1 MNDPDKAMRVVVLA
15 SGRGSNL
22 EALIDAQRGGHLPI
36 RIVGVLSDKHEA
48 RALELARSHDIAA
61 IHLDPRQF
69 PDRRGYDLALFARI
83 ADLHADLIVLAGF
96 MRILDA
102 EAFAPWLGR
111 IINIHPSLLP
121 RYPGLHTHRRALE
134 AGDREH
140 GASVHFVT
148 AELDGGPVIAQTVI
162 EIAEGDT
169 EGSLASRLL
178 AREHRLL
185 VACVGLL
192 AAGRLALRA
201 DTILLDGV
209 ALAAPLRLPD

>member
-1 MNDPDKAMRVVVLA
+1 
-15 SGRGSNL
+15 
-22 EALIDAQRGGHLPI
+22 
-36 RIVGVLSDKHEA
+36 
-48 RALELARSHDIAA
+48 
-61 IHLDPRQF
+61 
-69 PDRRGYDLALFARI
+69 
-83 ADLHADLIVLAGF
+83 GF

-169 EGSLASRLL
+169 EVSLASRLL
-178 AREHRLL
+178 SREHRLL

-192 AAGRLALRA
+192 AAGRLALKA
-201 DTILLDGV
+201 D
-209 ALAAPLRLPD
+209 

>member
-1 MNDPDKAMRVVVLA
+1 M
-15 SGRGSNL
+15 
-22 EALIDAQRGGHLPI
+22 
-36 RIVGVLSDKHEA
+36 LSDKPDA
-48 RALELARSHDIAA
+48 RALELARSHGIAA
-61 IHLDPRQF
+61 IHLDPRPF
-69 PDRRGYDLALFARI
+69 PDRRAYDLALFAHI
-83 ADLHADLIVLAGF
+83 ADLRADLIVLAGF

-121 RYPGLHTHRRALE
+121 RYPGLHTHRRALA

-148 AELDGGPVIAQTVI
+148 AELDGGPIIAQTVI

-169 EGSLASRLL
+169 EDDLASRLL

-192 AAGRLALRA
+192 AAGRLALKA